1 MNILIL
7 GGDGYLGW
15 SSALKFSKDGHKVTI
30 ADNYARRTLA
40 EQTNSAPLLQSPT
53 LTEKSRLAKE
63 LLGLKIDV
71 NIMDLSV
78 AENMF
83 QLVRQ
88 VKPEAIIHFAEQP
101 SAPYSMR
108 GFNEAQYTLKN
119 NLDVTF
125 NCIWAILEEVP
136 DCHLIKL
143 GTMGEYGT
151 PNIDIKEG
159 WINIDLNGR
168 SDKFLYPRAA
178 GSLYHTTK
186 VLDTD
191 LIWFYTRTH
200 GLRVTDL
207 MQGPVYGILPFEEE
221 IPDILLPHFHYD
233 DIFGTV
239 VNRFLVQAVSNCPL
253 TVYGHGGQTR
263 GYLNLIDTMQCIN
276 LALENPVKKGELRI
290 LNQFTETFSVN
301 ELAQLVQRAAEA
313 MNIDVK
319 IKKQKNPRL
328 EKEDHYYNPENTGLI
343 ELGLKPNYMTETVL
357 GGILS
362 MIVKYRDK
370 INQDIIQ
377 PRVKWS

>member
-15 SSALKFSKDGHKVTI
+15 SSALKFAKDGHNVTI
-30 ADNYARRTLA
+30 VDNYAKRVLA
-40 EQTNSAPLLQSPT
+40 EQTKSASLL
-53 LTEKSRLAKE
+53 SRPSLNDRTKLAEE
-63 LLGLKIDV
+63 LLNIRINVKIL
-71 NIMDLSV
+71 DLSNPQ
-78 AENMF
+78 NMF
-83 QLVRQ
+83 DIVGEA
-88 VKPEAIIHFAEQP
+88 KPEAIIHFAEQP

-108 GFNEAQYTLKN
+108 GFTEAQYTLKN

-125 NCIWAILEEVP
+125 NCIWAIMKIAPE
-136 DCHLIKL
+136 CHLIKL

-151 PNIDIKEG
+151 PNIDITEG
-159 WINIDLNGR
+159 WIDINYNGR

-178 GSLYHTTK
+178 SSLYHTTK

-207 MQGPVYGILPFEEE
+207 MQGPVYGILPFEND

-239 VNRFLVQAVSNCPL
+239 INRFLVQAVAGHPL
-253 TVYGHGGQTR
+253 TVYGSGGQTR
-263 GYLNLIDTMQCIN
+263 GYLNLIDTLQCIN
-276 LALENPVKKGELRI
+276 LALQNPTKIGELRI

-301 ELAQLVQRAAEA
+301 ELAERIKAAASELSL
-313 MNIDVK
+313 DVK
-319 IKKQKNPRL
+319 IKKIENPRL
-328 EKEDHYYNPENTGLI
+328 EKEEHYYNPENTGLLD
-343 ELGLKPNYMTETVL
+343 LGLKPHFLTKPVIKR
-357 GGILS
+357 ILT
-362 MIVKYRDK
+362 MISDNKEH
-370 INQDIIQ
+370 INKEIIQ